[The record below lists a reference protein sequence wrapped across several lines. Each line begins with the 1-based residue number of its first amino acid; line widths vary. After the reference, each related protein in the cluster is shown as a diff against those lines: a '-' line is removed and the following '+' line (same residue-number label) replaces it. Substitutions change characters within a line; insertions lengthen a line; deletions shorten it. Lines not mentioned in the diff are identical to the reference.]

1 MLISPCNRKG
11 LGLPE
16 VIIAIFLTTIG
27 VLAIMSLQ
35 PSAWRTAARSDFL
48 GRGAEILYKELD
60 DWENIIMNPCNAV
73 TVGTMPPR
81 SVRTSGMA
89 ADVPGDAT
97 YTVNTTVTSIGANVW
112 RVTVRITWPT
122 NATGISESLVV
133 TRQERF
139 RFPEGCP
146 SA

>member
-1 MLISPCNRKG
+1 MLSTPCNSRG

-27 VLAIMSLQ
+27 VLAILSLQ

-48 GRGAEILYKELD
+48 GRAAEVMYAELD
-60 DWENIIMNPCNAV
+60 ERESIIMNPCNAV
-73 TVGTMPPR
+73 VSPGAR
-81 SVRTSGMA
+81 DVKVSGMSGN
-89 ADVPGDAT
+89 VPGDMT
-97 YTVNTTVTSIGANVW
+97 FRVTTTVTSIGANTW
-112 RVTVRITWPT
+112 RVTVRVTWPI

-146 SA
+146 SV

>member
-1 MLISPCNRKG
+1 MSNSPCNRRG

-16 VIIAIFLTTIG
+16 VIIAIFITTIG
-27 VLAIMSLQ
+27 VLAILSLQ

-60 DWENIIMNPCNAV
+60 DRENLIMNPCNAV
-73 TVGTMPPR
+73 TAGTTT
-81 SVRTSGMA
+81 STVRTSGMA
-89 ADVPGDAT
+89 ANVPGDAT
-97 YTVNTTVTSIGANVW
+97 YTITTTVTSIGTNVW
-112 RVTVRITWPT
+112 RVTVRVTWPT
-122 NATGISESLVV
+122 NATGLSESLVV